1 HLDTT
6 MFASGYFSSP
16 AEVGPAYR
24 ERLARLEDRIV
35 LGSDFPNIPYPYVD
49 QISGL
54 AGLGLG
60 DDWMRSVLW
69 TNGAKLRSA
78 GIRNR
83 DEVACVLLES
93 RGQISVIRRG
103 APIAGEM
110 LPGAIGAERVPRGG

>member
-1 HLDTT
+1 
-6 MFASGYFSSP
+6 M
-16 AEVGPAYR
+16 GPAYR

-69 TNGAKLRSA
+69 TNGAR
-78 GIRNR
+78 
-83 DEVACVLLES
+83 LL
-93 RGQISVIRRG
+93 GLG
-103 APIAGEM
+103 
-110 LPGAIGAERVPRGG
+110 